1 MSRLVEVAPRRYVKM
16 CMSRSMFKSYSK
28 GVCQREYV
36 LIYIKEVGD
45 MSKYECPKKYVRG
58 YVNGVCQSEMSK

>member
-1 MSRLVEVAPRRYVKM
+1 M

-58 YVNGVCQSEMSK
+58 YVDGVCQRE